1 MEILRRLWSSAPY
14 WAPLIVIAVIVWAVL
29 HSRRS
34 RSASAAEQTRV
45 EASSLDAES
54 EMLDSS
60 HIGFAPLVGVL
71 EPPYDRGTF
80 MAGDGKQK

>member
-14 WAPLIVIAVIVWAVL
+14 WAPLIVIAVAVWAVL

-34 RSASAAEQTRV
+34 RSASVREQSRV
-45 EASSLDAES
+45 EASTLEAES

-71 EPPYDRGTF
+71 EPPYDRGSLI
-80 MAGDGKQK
+80 AGDAKQK